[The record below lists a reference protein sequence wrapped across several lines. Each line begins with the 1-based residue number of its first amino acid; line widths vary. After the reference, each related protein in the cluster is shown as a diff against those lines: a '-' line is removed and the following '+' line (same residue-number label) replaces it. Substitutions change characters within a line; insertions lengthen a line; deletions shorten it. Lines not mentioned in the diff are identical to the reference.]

1 MALRT
6 LSWGNPPD
14 EHSRAE
20 PVEPAR
26 ATTGGGGGSGVG
38 PVCIGV
44 VAGPLRAE
52 IARSFL
58 EQAGISVYLQGTAV
72 AAAYGLAG
80 GPLAEVR
87 VFVPAAQAEEA
98 ARIFAELDFGGD
110 DQEATDA
117 DNTSLE

>member
-6 LSWGNPPD
+6 LSWHTPAD
-14 EHSRAE
+14 EPGRD
-20 PVEPAR
+20 EPAAPAQ
-26 ATTGGGGGSGVG
+26 ATTGGGGSGVE

-52 IARSFL
+52 LARSYL
-58 EQAGISVYLQGTAV
+58 EQAGISVYLQGAAV
-72 AAAYGLAG
+72 AAAYGLVG

-98 ARIFAELDFGGD
+98 ARIFAELDFGGEGSTAA
-110 DQEATDA
+110 EADEA
-117 DNTSLE
+117 

>member
-6 LSWGNPPD
+6 LFWDRAAGEP
-14 EHSRAE
+14 SRAE
-20 PVEPAR
+20 SAEQAR
-26 ATTGGGGGSGVG
+26 VTTGGDGSGVG

-58 EQAGISVYLQGTAV
+58 EQSGISVYLQGVAV

-110 DQEATDA
+110 G
-117 DNTSLE
+117 